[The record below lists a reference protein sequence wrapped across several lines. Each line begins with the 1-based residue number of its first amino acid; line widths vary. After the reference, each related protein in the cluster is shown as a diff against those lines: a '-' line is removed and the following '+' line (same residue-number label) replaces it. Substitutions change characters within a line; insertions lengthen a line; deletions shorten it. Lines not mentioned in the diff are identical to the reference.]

1 MNEASSGAAV
11 TPSAVGRTGTRGH
24 PKGLYYLAVTE
35 AWERFAFYGM
45 VALLSLYMVDQLLLP
60 GHAGR
65 VAGLARLHAAME
77 SLAGPLS
84 SQAFASQ
91 IFGLYSAFVYLT
103 PVLGGAIADRW
114 LGQRNA
120 VVTGALVM
128 AAGYVAVTF
137 NGTFLLALLLL
148 IVGSGLLKGN
158 IAAQVGA
165 LYPPGDEARRSHGY
179 VIFSTG
185 VNVGA
190 IAGPLVCGWLAQ
202 VRGWRYGFGSAALC
216 MLLGLA
222 TYLYGYRY
230 LPARVQ
236 RNRGTA
242 AMRLTRADWR
252 VVAAL
257 ITVMLITIFQSVAYL
272 QVFNVAPIWIEQ
284 HVEPNIAGF
293 RVPVP
298 WYTAVNSLLSVLC
311 VPLLLWIWR
320 RQAVRGREPDDLA
333 KIGTGAWL
341 TVASNLILVVAIFG
355 SSATRISPLWPF
367 LSSAGLGIAFMYYWP
382 TLLALIS
389 QAAPARVSG
398 TLVSGAYLTLFISNL
413 LIGWIGALYERITPA
428 AFWALHAAIAAAGG
442 LLVLVLGGR
451 LRGALRLIHV

>member
-11 TPSAVGRTGTRGH
+11 TPNAVGRTGTRGH

-65 VAGLARLHAAME
+65 VAGLARLRAAME
-77 SLAGPLS
+77 SFAGPLT

-148 IVGSGLLKGN
+148 IGGSGLLKGN

-190 IAGPLVCGWLAQ
+190 IAGPLVCGWMAQ
-202 VRGWRYGFGSAALC
+202 VRGWRYGFGIAALC

-242 AMRLTRADWR
+242 AMRLTGADWR

-333 KIGTGAWL
+333 KIATGAWL

-355 SSATRISPLWPF
+355 SSAPRISPLWPF

-389 QAAPARVSG
+389 QAAPARVSA
-398 TLVSGAYLTLFISNL
+398 TLVSGAYLTLFLSNL
-413 LIGWIGALYERITPA
+413 LIGWIGGLYERMTSA

-442 LLVLVLGGR
+442 VIVLLFGGR
-451 LRGALRLIHV
+451 LRRALGVAQT

>member
-1 MNEASSGAAV
+1 VV
-11 TPSAVGRTGTRGH
+11 TPSAAGGMHARRH

-45 VALLSLYMVDQLLLP
+45 VALLSLYMVDHLLLP
-60 GHAGR
+60 PHAAR
-65 VAGLARLHAAME
+65 VAGLAGLRTAME
-77 SLAGPLS
+77 SFVGPLS

-103 PVLGGAIADRW
+103 PVLGGLIADRW

-120 VVTGALVM
+120 VVTGALAM
-128 AAGYVAVTF
+128 ATGYVAVSF
-137 NGTFLLALLLL
+137 EETFLIALLLL
-148 IVGSGLLKGN
+148 ITGSGLLKGN

-165 LYPPGDEARRSHGY
+165 LYPPEDEARRARGY

-185 VNVGA
+185 VNIGA

-202 VRGWRYGFGSAALC
+202 AYGWHYGFGVAAVC
-216 MLLGLA
+216 MLVGLA
-222 TYLYGYRY
+222 TYLGGYRD
-230 LPARVQ
+230 LPPRVQ
-236 RNRGTA
+236 RDRGTA
-242 AMRLTRADWR
+242 AVRLTGAEWR
-252 VVAAL
+252 VIAAL
-257 ITVMLITIFQSVAYL
+257 ITVMLISIFQSVAYL
-272 QVFNVAPIWIEQ
+272 QVFNVAPVWIER
-284 HVEPNIAGF
+284 HVESDIAGF

-311 VPLLLWIWR
+311 VPLLFWIWR
-320 RQAVRGREPDDLA
+320 RQAVRGREPDDLT
-333 KIGTGAWL
+333 KMGTGAWL
-341 TVASNLILVVAIFG
+341 TAASNLILVVAILG

-398 TLVSGAYLTLFISNL
+398 TLVSGAYLTLFVANL
-413 LIGWIGALYERITPA
+413 LIGWIGGFYERMTPA
-428 AFWALHAAIAAAGG
+428 AFWALHAAIAAAGA
-442 LLVLVLGGR
+442 LIVLVFGAR
-451 LRGALRLIHV
+451 LRRTLVARSAV